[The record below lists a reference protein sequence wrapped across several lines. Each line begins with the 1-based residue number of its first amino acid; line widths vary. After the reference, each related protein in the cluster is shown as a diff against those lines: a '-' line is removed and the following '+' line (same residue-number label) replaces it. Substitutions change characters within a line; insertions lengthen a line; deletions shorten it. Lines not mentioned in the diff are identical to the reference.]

1 MLITD
6 DEVEV
11 TGIPPE
17 LIEIYKVHPHAYNC
31 LTYYTKYIDA
41 EGIAIVGSDWVRDE
55 QFYAARE
62 IVLLMTSKRPEL
74 REPLSLKTGFRIIL
88 LSADEPPDS
97 EFELSIDGVTIPEEP
112 TKQQLFLGW
121 YTEDYAVA
129 TVWWKHQL
137 KPDPDKIEMT
147 QGVLIHEVAHA
158 IHLKAL
164 HKLDPTFNGRL
175 LVAYEYA
182 FENPDSSVESAGSFG
197 LKNHAEYWAE
207 QVKDWHG
214 KTHIL

>member
-1 MLITD
+1 MKYLLRNRLFDFVILCLCLYGCFDSHQSQLKKMLITD

-97 EFELSIDGVTIPEEP
+97 EFELSIDGSC
-112 TKQQLFLGW
+112 
-121 YTEDYAVA
+121 
-129 TVWWKHQL
+129 H
-137 KPDPDKIEMT
+137 
-147 QGVLIHEVAHA
+147 
-158 IHLKAL
+158 
-164 HKLDPTFNGRL
+164 N
-175 LVAYEYA
+175 
-182 FENPDSSVESAGSFG
+182 S
-197 LKNHAEYWAE
+197 
-207 QVKDWHG
+207 
-214 KTHIL
+214 